1 MPEATIAALPS
12 LDEIRQAQQIIY
24 SVMPP
29 TPQFSWPLLGRR
41 MGTEVWVKHEN
52 HTPIGAF
59 KARTAIVYA
68 AELFENG
75 RKINGLIT
83 ATRGNHG
90 QSVAL
95 AAQRFGVPCTIVVPF
110 GNSKAKNAAMQAQ
123 GATLIEHGSDFQ
135 ESREHAMKLANQQGL
150 HMVPSYH
157 YNIVKGVATYWLEFF
172 TAVPNLDVVYVPIGQ
187 GSGICSCVAVRNG
200 MQLNTKI
207 IGVVS
212 EGAPAYALSFA
223 AGRMIEAPVTTQI
236 ADGMA
241 CRVPVEDSVQVIF
254 GNVDRMVVVSDDE
267 VRKAMKIY
275 FTDTHN
281 VVEGAGAAP
290 LAAALKERSALAG
303 KRVGL
308 VATGG
313 NVDHDTFAKIL
324 LD

>member
-29 TPQFSWPLLGRR
+29 TPQFTWPLLGRR

-68 AELFENG
+68 AELFDNG

-123 GATLIEHGSDFQ
+123 GATLIEH
-135 ESREHAMKLANQQGL
+135 
-150 HMVPSYH
+150 MVPSYH

-172 TAVPNLDVVYVPIGQ
+172 TAVSNLDVVYVPIGQ

-236 ADGMA
+236 ADGMS
-241 CRVPVEDSVQVIF
+241 CRVPVEDSLQVIF

-267 VRKAMKIY
+267 VCKAMKIY

-290 LAAALKERSALAG
+290 LAAALKERSSLAG

-313 NVDHDTFAKIL
+313 NVDHDVFAQIL
-324 LD
+324 LE

>member
-1 MPEATIAALPS
+1 MAVSLPS
-12 LDEIRQAQQIIY
+12 LDEIKQAQELVY

-29 TPQFSWPLLGRR
+29 TPQFDWPLLCNRLE
-41 MGTEVWVKHEN
+41 TEVWVKHEN

-68 AELFENG
+68 AELFKNG
-75 RKINGLIT
+75 NHIKGFIA

-95 AAQRFGVPCTIVVPF
+95 AAQRFKVPCTVVVPH
-110 GNSKAKNAAMQAQ
+110 GNSKAKNAAMRAQ
-123 GATLIEHGSDFQ
+123 GATLIEFGNDFQ
-135 ESREHAMKLANQQGL
+135 EAREHAVTLAEEQGL
-150 HMVPSYH
+150 HIVPAYH

-172 TAVPNLDVVYVPIGQ
+172 SAVPQLDFIYVPVGQ
-187 GSGICSCVAVRNG
+187 GSGISSACAVRNG
-200 MQLNTKI
+200 LNAKTKI

-223 AGRMIEAPVTTQI
+223 AGRKIAAPVTTKI

-241 CRVPVEDSVQVIF
+241 CRIPDDEPLEIMLS
-254 GNVDRMVVVSDDE
+254 NVDHMVCVSDEE
-267 VRKAMKIY
+267 VRQAMKIY

-281 VVEGAGAAP
+281 VVEGAGAAA
-290 LAAALKERSALAG
+290 LAATLKEKSALKG
-303 KRVGL
+303 KCVGV
-308 VATGG
+308 VASGG
-313 NVDHDTFAKIL
+313 NVDHETFARIL